1 MSSAPIK
8 VTVLGSGTSMGVP
21 SLACHCRVCTSKDP
35 HDNRLRPSLLL
46 SRNGENVV
54 IDTTPDFRQQALRAG
69 LERLDAIL
77 LTHGHADHIL
87 GFDDIRPYNIRQKAS
102 LPVYSTE
109 ETFRVIRR
117 AFAYVFDDAPT
128 QSTVPS
134 VDLHVVNGPFE
145 LMGIQIVPV
154 PLLHGD
160 LEVLGFRF
168 GRAAYLTDFSSL
180 PQSSAAL
187 LTDLDDLIIDALR
200 DIPHPMHQTVE
211 QALALVEKLKPRR
224 AWFTHIAHD
233 LAHAETNDRLRKL
246 GLRHVQLAYDGLQF
260 DVRIDDP
267 LPRGDQR
274 DRAIA
279 SPAKPAETKPATVL
293 AFSSPEQ
300 WAAHYAPSSR
310 GSVLAIGNFDGIHLG
325 HQAII
330 RAAVERAAK
339 SQDVATA
346 LTFDPS
352 PRKVLR
358 PESAPLRVSTSA
370 QRMDWF
376 GTVGL
381 EAAVVLPFTLD
392 LARLSPE
399 EFVEQILVRGL
410 HVRAVLVGENF
421 HFGHRQAGNV
431 ALLRELGARY
441 GFAVEIIPPVA
452 LDSEIVSST
461 AIRREIAAGKVT
473 HAARLLGRP
482 FVLSGEIVPGT
493 GTGRRFTFPT
503 LNLKPDQELLP
514 ARGVYVTR
522 TLLEGETKSRRSVT
536 NVGMR
541 PTFNGASLSVE
552 THLLDFSGEVTAKRM
567 EVRFWKRLREEKK
580 FTTPEDLRAQIARD
594 IASARR
600 FFTRLRRYRTARQP
614 QVRIPD

>member
-1 MSSAPIK
+1 
-8 VTVLGSGTSMGVP
+8 
-21 SLACHCRVCTSKDP
+21 
-35 HDNRLRPSLLL
+35 LLL
-46 SRNGENVV
+46 SRNGQNVV

-69 LERLDAIL
+69 LDRLDAIL

-87 GFDDIRPYNIRQKAS
+87 GFDDIRPFNIRQKSA
-102 LPVYSTE
+102 LPVYSNE
-109 ETFRVIRR
+109 ETFRIIRR
-117 AFAYVFDDAPT
+117 AFAYVFDDSPT

-134 VDLHVVNGPFE
+134 VDLHVIKGPFE
-145 LMGIQIVPV
+145 LMGLQFVPV

-180 PQSSAAL
+180 PPSSAPL
-187 LTDLDDLIIDALR
+187 LEDLDDLVIDALR
-200 DIPHPMHQTVE
+200 DSPHPMHQTVQ
-211 QALALVEKLKPRR
+211 QALALIEKLKPRR

-260 DVRIDDP
+260 DVRVDSASS
-267 LPRGDQR
+267 LPRRSVTVPGLTSQN
-274 DRAIA
+274 
-279 SPAKPAETKPATVL
+279 PVL
-293 AFSSPEQ
+293 AFTSPQE
-300 WAAHYAPSSR
+300 WAARFAASGR

-339 SQDVATA
+339 TGDVATA

-358 PESAPLRVSTSA
+358 PESAPLRLSTND

-410 HVRAVLVGENF
+410 NVRAVLVGENF
-421 HFGHRQAGNV
+421 HFGHKQGGNV
-431 ALLRELGARY
+431 SLLRELGARF
-441 GFAVEIIPPVA
+441 GFAVEIVPPVA
-452 LDSEIVSST
+452 LDGEIVSST
-461 AIRREIAAGKVT
+461 AIRREIAAGSVT
-473 HAARLLGRP
+473 HAGRLLGRP
-482 FVLSGEIVPGT
+482 FVLTGEIVPGT
-493 GTGRRFTFPT
+493 GTGSRFTFPT

-514 ARGVYVTR
+514 ARGVYITR
-522 TLLEGETKSRRSVT
+522 TLLEGEAKSRRSVT

-552 THLLDFSGEVTAKRM
+552 THLLDFSGEATAKRM

-580 FTTPEDLRAQIARD
+580 FAGPEDLRAQIARD

-600 FFTRLRRYRTARQP
+600 FFTRLRRYRTARQAH
-614 QVRIPD
+614 VRIPD